1 MNVTKYEKI
10 ANILRDRI
18 KDGLYPKDSLLPNQ
32 LKFVEEFNVSR
43 VTIKKAINIL
53 AMEGLVYS
61 QRGAGT
67 RVLKSNI
74 WGGQDFSAKEYDG
87 LSQQMKNHDL
97 TSQIIAFEVEF
108 PDELVRE
115 KLLLDSH
122 QPVYKI
128 IRLRLLANEPYVLE
142 HTYMPTEL
150 VPNLT
155 PAILEKSI
163 YDYIHQALGI
173 SFAGAYRNL
182 KADKADQ
189 FDREH
194 LNCLETDPILEVE
207 QVIYL
212 KDGQPIE
219 YSRSRNR
226 FDQRSYSI
234 LDVIE

>member
-1 MNVTKYEKI
+1 MTKYEKI

-18 KDGLYPKDSLLPNQ
+18 KKEEYPPDSLLPNQ
-32 LKFVEEFNVSR
+32 LYFVEEFNVSR

-67 RVLKSNI
+67 RVLKNSI
-74 WGGQDFSAKEYDG
+74 WGAEDYSATEYDG
-87 LSQQMKNHDL
+87 LSQQMKNRQL
-97 TSQIIAFEVEF
+97 SSQVISFQVEF
-108 PDELVRE
+108 PDALVKD
-115 KLLLDSH
+115 KLLLTDH

-128 IRLRLLANEPYVLE
+128 IRLRLVDGLPYVLE
-142 HTYMPTEL
+142 HTYMPTKL

-155 PAILEKSI
+155 PTVLENSV
-163 YDYIHQALGI
+163 YSYLHNDLGI
-173 SFAGAYRNL
+173 TFAGAYRKL

-189 FDREH
+189 YDIDY
-194 LNCLETDPILEVE
+194 LDCLETDPILEVE
-207 QVIYL
+207 QLIYL

-234 LDVIE
+234 LDVMD

>member
-1 MNVTKYEKI
+1 MDVTKYEKI
-10 ANILRDRI
+10 ANILRERI
-18 KDGLYPKDSLLPNQ
+18 KNGEYPTDSHLPNQ
-32 LKFVEEFNVSR
+32 LEFVDEFNVSR

-67 RVLKSNI
+67 RVLKSSI
-74 WGGQDFSAKEYDG
+74 WGGENYSATEYDG
-87 LSQQMKNHDL
+87 LSKQMKHRNL
-97 TSQIIAFEVEF
+97 ASQVIAFEVEF
-108 PDELVRE
+108 PNDLVKE
-115 KLLLDSH
+115 KLLLTSH

-128 IRLRLLANEPYVLE
+128 IRLRLLDDAPYVLE

-150 VPNLT
+150 VPNLN
-155 PAILEKSI
+155 PAILEQSI
-163 YDYIHQALGI
+163 YDYIHKELGI
-173 SFAGAYRNL
+173 AFAGAYRNL
-182 KADKADQ
+182 KADKADN
-189 FDREH
+189 FDIDY
-194 LNCLETDPILEVE
+194 LNCQETDPILEVE

-234 LDVIE
+234 LDVME

>member
-32 LKFVEEFNVSR
+32 LQFVEEFNVSR

-67 RVLKSNI
+67 RVLKSSI
-74 WGGQDFSAKEYDG
+74 WGGQNFSAKEYDG

-97 TSQIIAFEVEF
+97 TSQIITFEVEF
-108 PDELVRE
+108 PDELVRK
-115 KLLLDSH
+115 KLLLDKH

-128 IRLRLLANEPYVLE
+128 IRLRLLDEEPYVLE

-155 PAILEKSI
+155 PKILEQSI
-163 YDYIHQALGI
+163 YDYIHQELGI
-173 SFAGAYRNL
+173 FFAGAYRNL
-182 KADKADQ
+182 KADKADP
-189 FDREH
+189 FDCDY
-194 LNCLETDPILEVE
+194 LNCQKTDPILEVE

-234 LDVIE
+234 LDVME

>member
-1 MNVTKYEKI
+1 MTKYEQI

-18 KDGLYPKDSLLPNQ
+18 KDGRYPKDSLLPNQ
-32 LKFVEEFNVSR
+32 LQFVEEFKVSR

-67 RVLKSNI
+67 RVLKSSI

-97 TSQIIAFEVEF
+97 ASQIIVFEVEF
-108 PDELVRE
+108 PDELVKE

-128 IRLRLLANEPYVLE
+128 IRLRLLDDLPYVLE

-150 VPNLT
+150 VPSLT
-155 PAILEKSI
+155 PTILKQSI
-163 YDYIHQALGI
+163 YNYIHQELGI

-189 FDREH
+189 LDIDY
-194 LNCLETDPILEVE
+194 LNCQETDPILEVE